1 MTAIEKLQQA
11 KSLIDEAML
20 LIEGE
25 YVPPPPPPPANWPV
39 ALHSLANE
47 AGYLQ
52 NPALVK
58 NGSEILCFY
67 RKGTSHLATGVGK
80 IMLKKSTDNGVTW
93 SAEQVF
99 FELTNK
105 DCRGIIAGKNP
116 DTGLLIVCFHSAST
130 SGVIEKDWILTSIDG
145 DTWSTR
151 EFTEVYALGNH
162 HGFGGIVKTAN
173 GLMLTY
179 YWFNRIYGLFST
191 DGGLTWGSPVTIYS
205 GGGSSTLVEPWVVR
219 IDDNRLVCICRDN
232 QDGGRYFAQKSSDG
246 GLTWAVPITAR
257 WTSTAMGSSA
267 APVSAVVHGND
278 VYFGW
283 DGREPFGK
291 QYLKICDKE
300 AFWADPRIG
309 WQTGNGALPI
319 YNSKIV
325 NGSAGGGEFGYITM
339 LDLPLGVLRVFYDS
353 KTGNGTTETEILVG
367 SL

>member
-1 MTAIEKLQQA
+1 MNTIEKL
-11 KSLIDEAML
+11 E
-20 LIEGE
+20 LIETLIAEVKADIQSG
-25 YVPPPPPPPANWPV
+25 YTPAPSPPPANWPV

-47 AGYLQ
+47 SGYLQ
-52 NPALVK
+52 NPALAEK
-58 NGSEILCFY
+58 NGTIYCFY
-67 RKGTSHLATGVGK
+67 RKGTSHLASGLGK

-99 FELTNK
+99 FDLANK

-116 DTGLLIVCFHSAST
+116 DTGLLIVIFHSAST

-145 DTWSTR
+145 NTWSTR
-151 EFTEVYALGNH
+151 EFTEVYALSNH

-179 YWFNRIYGLFST
+179 YWFNKIYALFSA
-191 DGGLTWGSPVTIYS
+191 DGLTWGNQVTIYS

-246 GLTWAVPITAR
+246 GLTWTTPITAR
-257 WTSTAMGSSA
+257 WTSSTSVGA
-267 APVSAVVHGND
+267 APVCAMVHGDD

-291 QYLKICDKE
+291 QYLSIVDKE
-300 AFWADPRIG
+300 AFWTDPRIG
-309 WQTGNGALPI
+309 WNGGAPQVI
-319 YNSKIV
+319 YTSKILL
-325 NGSAGGGEFGYITM
+325 GSATSSDYGYITM

-353 KTGNGTTETEILVG
+353 KTGSGSTETEILVG